1 MKLATEVSQITEETW
16 ILTFY
21 GLYVLSYSP
30 GMHKRTGQRS
40 CPSCLL
46 EPATSRTAVSL
57 RQKAVAGEHFWVSF
71 PGIQLGGQGMSLDGS
86 FEGEQHKEGE
96 NCRIEKVINGKHWEK
111 VLMMLKKGQTDFAFK
126 TKGLYVHHLSCQILA
141 VFYELCMESEINL
154 LYSFL
159 LQINK

>member
-57 RQKAVAGEHFWVSF
+57 RQKAVAGELFWVSF
-71 PGIQLGGQGMSLDGS
+71 PGIQLRGQEMSLDGS

-96 NCRIEKVINGKHWEK
+96 DCCIKKAINGKHWEK
-111 VLMMLKKGQTDFAFK
+111 VLMMLKKGQNWFCLQDKGTVRAPSQLSDF
-126 TKGLYVHHLSCQILA
+126 GSILWA
-141 VFYELCMESEINL
+141 LHGKWNKPFVFISIT
-154 LYSFL
+154 
-159 LQINK
+159 NK